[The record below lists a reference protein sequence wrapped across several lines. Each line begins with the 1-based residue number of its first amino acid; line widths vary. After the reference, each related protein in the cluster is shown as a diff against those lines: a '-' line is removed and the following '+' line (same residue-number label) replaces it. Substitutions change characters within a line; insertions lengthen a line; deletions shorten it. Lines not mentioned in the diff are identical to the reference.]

1 MRDPL
6 SAGEPR
12 PGDTT
17 AQLKHDID
25 CGLTGDR
32 SGGFDPAAAPLGT
45 DDEAAGHRLPPEL
58 IAQTRAQARAGA
70 ADTSCANGACP
81 DLAPD
86 AELGRQRG
94 LALVAAAGLAAGLAL
109 AVLVAAA
116 L

>member
-1 MRDPL
+1 MSDPL

-45 DDEAAGHRLPPEL
+45 DDEAAGVTLSPEL

-70 ADTSCANGACP
+70 ADTSCANAACP
-81 DLAPD
+81 DMAPD

-94 LALVAAAGLAAGLAL
+94 LVLVAAAGLAAGVAL
-109 AVLVAAA
+109 AVLMLAA

>member
-1 MRDPL
+1 MSDPL

-45 DDEAAGHRLPPEL
+45 DDEAAGEALSPEL
-58 IAQTRAQARAGA
+58 IAQARAQARAGA
-70 ADTSCANGACP
+70 PDTSRANAACP
-81 DLAPD
+81 DMAPD
-86 AELGRQRG
+86 AVLGRQPG
-94 LALVAAAGLAAGLAL
+94 LALAAAAGLATGLAL
-109 AVLVAAA
+109 AVLVLAA

>member
-1 MRDPL
+1 MSDPL

-25 CGLTGDR
+25 SGLTGDR

-45 DDEAAGHRLPPEL
+45 DDEAAGETLSPEL
-58 IAQTRAQARAGA
+58 VAQARAQARAGA
-70 ADTSCANGACP
+70 VDSACANGACP
-81 DLAPD
+81 DMAPN
-86 AELGRQRG
+86 AELGRQPG
-94 LALVAAAGLAAGLAL
+94 LLLAAAAGLGAGVAL
-109 AVLVAAA
+109 AALVFAA